1 MVALDLFAAFHRV
14 EGAMVSANPGE
25 YMIWRLPDLEA
36 FSGSANVGRG
46 RIVFS
51 LFPVLSQ

>member
-1 MVALDLFAAFHRV
+1 MVALDLFTAFHRV

-25 YMIWRLPDLEA
+25 YMIWRLPDLED